1 MLLYVP
7 RIPTNCDYSTSITDT
22 QVERIEEVGNEVFG
36 ARNERDEHKAVF
48 SKKTGKY
55 IGGIAFERNEYA
67 EPVQGSGRAYTIG
80 PTAQPHANLVAPAR
94 TVKNREGDNGELN
107 DSQKMRKHISE
118 VVL

>member
-1 MLLYVP
+1 MRVYVQ
-7 RIPTNCDYSTSITDT
+7 RIPANCDYSTSMSDM

-48 SKKTGKY
+48 SKKTGEY
-55 IGGIAFERNEYA
+55 VGGIAFERNEYA

-94 TVKNREGDNGELN
+94 SVKKRGGDNGELN

-118 VVL
+118 VAH